1 MRKPVLAGKTAIE
14 SRKPSWARFQWD
26 GYGFCEQRHH
36 APPKQAIGRRPARRW
51 AAEELAPLIYEQL
64 RLIAAR
70 RLRNERPD
78 HTLQATALVHEAY
91 VKLAGQRGA
100 RWQNRAQFFAVA
112 SQAMRRILVD
122 YARTRR
128 RTKRGGNQVRV
139 TFDDVSIASPQISEE
154 ILAVDE
160 SLTRLENFD
169 SRLARIVE
177 LRYFAG
183 LTTEQ
188 AAEALGISAKT
199 VTREWKVA
207 KAWLLAELKES
218 SPW

>member
-1 MRKPVLAGKTAIE
+1 MDSASKDITLLLNKLSAGD
-14 SRKPSWARFQWD
+14 Q
-26 GYGFCEQRHH
+26 H
-36 APPKQAIGRRPARRW
+36 

-218 SPW
+218 SP